1 MDSHNPKNSSYL
13 SHASCALS
21 GKSQKLLS
29 KVLSILRLTGPREV
43 VLLRDD
49 AQFSL
54 FR

>member
-1 MDSHNPKNSSYL
+1 SSYVSL
-13 SHASCALS
+13 VSYALS

-29 KVLSILRLTGPREV
+29 KVLSIFGLTGPREV
-43 VLLRDD
+43 VLSRDD